1 MQANEKRI
9 TEYLEVAGGRIAF
22 DDTKTVGPLIVCVPG
37 LGDVRA
43 SYRFLVPQLVA
54 AGYRVVTMDLRG
66 HGESSVGWSDY
77 SDTAVAGDVV
87 ALVRLLNAGPAILIG
102 NSYGGAAVAY
112 AAATE
117 PSAVAGLVL
126 LDAFVRDIPQG
137 AFQRLGVWAVA
148 HMGASAWMSYYKS
161 LYKTTPPADLND
173 YNKALT
179 ANLKQPGRYDA
190 VNAMMVASHA
200 AIEPRLAEIKAST
213 LIVVGSQD
221 PDFPDPAGEARLI
234 GEKLTSVAN
243 KQVEMI
249 EGAGHYPHAEK
260 PEQVLAVLLPFLQS
274 LREDAHHDA

>member
-1 MQANEKRI
+1 MHEKI
-9 TEYLEVAGGRIAF
+9 VTEYLEVAGGRIAF
-22 DDTKTVGPLIVCVPG
+22 DDTKTAGPLVICVPG

-77 SDTAVAGDVV
+77 RDTATAGDLL
-87 ALVRLLNAGPAILIG
+87 ALVRFLNAGPATLVG

-112 AAATE
+112 AAAVE
-117 PSAVAGLVL
+117 PDAVAGLVL

-137 AFQRLGVWAVA
+137 TFQRLGVQAVA
-148 HMGASAWMSYYKS
+148 LLGASAWVAYYKS
-161 LYKTTPPADLND
+161 LYKTTPPADLTD

-190 VNAMMVASHA
+190 VKAMMFASHA
-200 AIEPRLAEIKAST
+200 AVEPRLADVKAPA
-213 LIVVGSQD
+213 LIVVGSRD
-221 PDFPDPAGEARLI
+221 PDFPDPVREAQLMA
-234 GEKLTSVAN
+234 EKLTNAAR
-243 KQVEMI
+243 KQVQVI

-260 PEQVLAVLLPFLQS
+260 PEQVLAALLPFLQS
-274 LREDAHHDA
+274 LREDARHDA

>member
-1 MQANEKRI
+1 MQTNEKMM

-22 DDTKTVGPLIVCVPG
+22 DDTKTAGPLVVCVPG

-43 SYRFLVPQLVA
+43 SYRFLVPQLVG

-77 SDTAVAGDVV
+77 SDTAVAADVL
-87 ALVRLLNAGPAILIG
+87 ALVGSLNAGPAILAG

-112 AAATE
+112 AAAIE

-137 AFQRLGVWAVA
+137 TFQRLGVWAVA
-148 HMGASAWMSYYKS
+148 RLGASAWMSYYKS
-161 LYKTTPPADLND
+161 LYKTTPPTDLND

-190 VNAMMVASHA
+190 VKTMMVASHA
-200 AIEPRLAEIKAST
+200 AIEPQLANIKAPT

-234 GEKLTSVAN
+234 AEKLTSAAS

-274 LREDAHHDA
+274 VRKDAHHDA

>member
-1 MQANEKRI
+1 MQTYEKLT
-9 TEYLEVAGGRIAF
+9 TEYLDVAGGRVAF
-22 DDTKTVGPLIVCVPG
+22 DDTKTVGPLVVCVPG

-43 SYRFLVPQLVA
+43 SFRFLVPSLVA

-77 SDTAVAGDVV
+77 SDTVIASDVL
-87 ALVRLLNAGPAILIG
+87 ALVHSLGAGPAILAG

-117 PSAVAGLVL
+117 PDAVAGLML

-148 HMGASAWMSYYKS
+148 RLGASARVSYYKS

-173 YNKALT
+173 YNKALI
-179 ANLKQPGRYDA
+179 ANLKQPGRYNA
-190 VNAMMVASHA
+190 VKAMIVASHA
-200 AIEPRLAEIKAST
+200 AIEPRLSLIKAPT

-221 PDFPDPAGEARLI
+221 PDFPDPAGEVRLI
-234 GEKLTSVAN
+234 AEKLTNVAN

-260 PEQVLAVLLPFLQS
+260 PKQVLAVLLPFFQG
-274 LREDAHHDA
+274 LRKDTHYGA

>member
-1 MQANEKRI
+1 MQTNEKMV
-9 TEYLEVAGGRIAF
+9 TEYLDVAGGRIAF
-22 DDTKTVGPLIVCVPG
+22 DDTQTMGPLIMCVPG

-77 SDTAVAGDVV
+77 RDTATAGDVL
-87 ALVRLLNAGPAILIG
+87 ALVRFLNAGPAILVG

-112 AAATE
+112 AAAIE
-117 PSAVAGLVL
+117 PGAVASLVL
-126 LDAFVRDIPQG
+126 LDAFVRDVPQG
-137 AFQRLGVWAVA
+137 VLQRLGVRAVA
-148 HMGASAWMSYYKS
+148 LLGVSAWMAYYKS
-161 LYKTTPPADLND
+161 LYKTTPPADLNE
-173 YNKALT
+173 YNKTLS

-190 VNAMMVASHA
+190 VKAMMFANHA
-200 AIEPRLAEIKAST
+200 AIEPRLMDVKAPT

-234 GEKLTSVAN
+234 AEKLTGVTS

-274 LREDAHHDA
+274 VREDAHRDA